1 MGRRLLAVADG
12 AGGAAE
18 RVAVNTVVDV
28 WRPAYV
34 ALGSNLD
41 GPEDRVRE
49 AVARLAAVPD
59 LRVELCSRLY
69 LTRPMGPQD
78 QPDFVNAAAGV
89 LTRLSARELL
99 DTLLGIER
107 MMGRNRQQRWGPRII
122 DLDLIWMI
130 AETIDEPGLTLP
142 HPGVSD
148 RNFVLYPLGDIAPT
162 LAIPGHGRVLE
173 LMSRVSGDGISVIE
187 PTTPLRAAAE
197 MYATSVLDKS

>member
-1 MGRRLLAVADG
+1 M
-12 AGGAAE
+12 E
-18 RVAVNTVVDV
+18 RVAVNAVVDV

-34 ALGSNLD
+34 GLGSNLND
-41 GPEDRVRE
+41 PEKRVRE

-69 LTRPMGPQD
+69 RTRPMGPQD

-99 DTLLGIER
+99 DTLLAIER
-107 MMGRNRQQRWGPRII
+107 LMGRDRQQRWGPRII
-122 DLDLIWMI
+122 DLDLIWMLG
-130 AETIDEPGLTLP
+130 ETVDEPGLTLP

-162 LAIPGHGRVLE
+162 LQIPGHGRVLE
-173 LMSRVSGDGISVIE
+173 LMGRVSGEGI
-187 PTTPLRAAAE
+187 A
-197 MYATSVLDKS
+197 VLDATTVLDDH